1 MNWKQFDKDHK
12 YSYREDRLEIARKLG
27 YNFISEATVKLYR
40 KYKSTKKVSTLL
52 KISTA
57 GVLTELKFLGEP
69 RMSQGGCRF
78 TIPTPQVWRSKK
90 FDEKKFYLGIL
101 CHKNHDWQNTQ
112 KSIRLLSTGGCTM
125 CQHITNTNRYAK
137 KRV

>member
-1 MNWKQFDKDHK
+1 MNWEQFDKDHK
-12 YSYREDRLEIARKLG
+12 YSYREDRLGIARKLG

-40 KYKSTKKVSTLL
+40 KYKSTKKVSAFL

-57 GVLTELKFLGEP
+57 GVLAELKFLNEP

-78 TIPTPQVWRSKK
+78 TIPTPEVWRSKK

-101 CHKNHDWQNTQ
+101 CRKNHDWQNTQ

-125 CQHITNTNRYAK
+125 CQHITNTNRYVK